1 MFTINVSVDN
11 LTTGTYALILIGT
24 EHIYSKSFIKL

>member
-1 MFTINVSVDN
+1 MFNMNVSVDN
-11 LTTGTYALILIGT
+11 LTSGTYALILIGS

>member
-1 MFTINVSVDN
+1 MFIIYVSVDN
-11 LTTGTYALILIGT
+11 LNSGTYALILIGS

>member
-1 MFTINVSVDN
+1 MFIINLSVDN
-11 LTTGTYALILIGT
+11 LTSGTNAMILIGS